1 MRPATPL
8 ERAQALE
15 TAAECRAAGQSER
28 AVAARLGRPRS
39 TLRGWAQSD
48 ATPAEVP
55 GALAAFIASEE
66 GVRWRHRRV
75 LAMQFVLTL
84 RAGGGVRWLCECL
97 ELSGLSAF
105 VGASYGSQQ
114 GLNAALEQAVVA
126 IATEQRAA
134 VAADMAPRAVTVC
147 EDVSSAARGRQ
158 GDRPGAGACG
168 ARSQAGVSRA
178 TPRPRTA
185 AGVCA
190 AHARG
195 TRHPGP
201 GHRGARSS
209 AGPPTRGTRADPRHR
224 RGVSPRR
231 PRTRRDATARA
242 LGRSPEGDL
251 AATRRDRQ
259 GGRPASTGVGACGQT
274 LLATLAFF
282 FATVRQRVAAL
293 SLSPDIAA
301 AVLGQPIPAL
311 YIERVAAR
319 SNCAK
324 ARTRR
329 HALSALTLKPLLEPQ
344 HPIQALD
351 IETRAHIEQVPG
363 HCADLFQRSSS
374 AVEGRNA
381 QLSLHHHGRHRLSER
396 KLAALT
402 AGHNFHIRRPDSTT
416 AAQRFVGRAPPPLFE
431 QIIARVP
438 LPPRPR
444 RPPPP
449 RPKVPCLTPL
459 AA

>member
-1 MRPATPL
+1 
-8 ERAQALE
+8 
-15 TAAECRAAGQSER
+15 
-28 AVAARLGRPRS
+28 
-39 TLRGWAQSD
+39 
-48 ATPAEVP
+48 
-55 GALAAFIASEE
+55 
-66 GVRWRHRRV
+66 
-75 LAMQFVLTL
+75 
-84 RAGGGVRWLCECL
+84 
-97 ELSGLSAF
+97 
-105 VGASYGSQQ
+105 
-114 GLNAALEQAVVA
+114 
-126 IATEQRAA
+126 
-134 VAADMAPRAVTVC
+134 
-147 EDVSSAARGRQ
+147 
-158 GDRPGAGACG
+158 
-168 ARSQAGVSRA
+168 
-178 TPRPRTA
+178 
-185 AGVCA
+185 
-190 AHARG
+190 
-195 TRHPGP
+195 
-201 GHRGARSS
+201 
-209 AGPPTRGTRADPRHR
+209 
-224 RGVSPRR
+224 
-231 PRTRRDATARA
+231 
-242 LGRSPEGDL
+242 
-251 AATRRDRQ
+251 
-259 GGRPASTGVGACGQT
+259 VGACGQT

-351 IETRAHIEQVPG
+351 IETRAHIEQVAG